1 MRERLVEL
9 LRAIDKDA
17 TITCPRYSSESTL
30 EDCKGCQY
38 DKEDGSCDYVER
50 EADYLLENGVIVP
63 PCKVGDVVY
72 FVGRNNGKPM
82 GAIDELVIVGIEK
95 IKHGFNAK
103 AKFKDNEN
111 VFKIMNFSIDNYG
124 FFSTRE
130 EAKQALKG
138 VARML
143 TVP

>member
-1 MRERLVEL
+1 MRDRLIE
-9 LRAIDKDA
+9 IIK
-17 TITCPRYSSESTL
+17 STPHGMKTL
-30 EDCKGCQY
+30 GDVLDSLYIEN
-38 DKEDGSCDYVER
+38 VMVMH
-50 EADYLLENGVIVP
+50 LLENGVIVP

-95 IKHGFNAK
+95 TEQGFNAK
-103 AKFKDNEN
+103 AKFKDSEN

-130 EAKQALKG
+130 EAEAKLKEG
-138 VARML
+138 GEV
-143 TVP
+143 